1 MPGQLQHAD
10 VSADDQELV
19 NSLGA
24 TLHASGAEAGA
35 TFTVNAV
42 WNQVVAGTIKFYHLT
57 SSTGGAFSTAI
68 FIPLPHTGE
77 PAQVLLFEAGHT
89 EARNPN

>member
-1 MPGQLQHAD
+1 
-10 VSADDQELV
+10 
-19 NSLGA
+19 
-24 TLHASGAEAGA
+24 
-35 TFTVNAV
+35 
-42 WNQVVAGTIKFYHLT
+42 VAGTIKFYHLI
-57 SSTGGAFSTAI
+57 SSTGSPFSTAI